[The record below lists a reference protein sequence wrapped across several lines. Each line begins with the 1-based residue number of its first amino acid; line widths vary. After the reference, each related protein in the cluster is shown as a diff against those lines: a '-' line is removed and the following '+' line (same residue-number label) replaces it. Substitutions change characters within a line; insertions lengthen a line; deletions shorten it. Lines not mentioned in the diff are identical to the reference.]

1 MVRFRWSP
9 KKHDLN
15 IRKHGIGFIEGM
27 TVFGDPLSLAVP
39 DPTHSDREERWLLLG
54 YSSKGRP
61 LVVAHAEDGDEIRII
76 SARQASRRERAM
88 YEEDHEAL

>member
-1 MVRFRWSP
+1 MKGVDASTM
-9 KKHDLN
+9 L
-15 IRKHGIGFIEGM
+15 
-27 TVFGDPLSLAVP
+27 TAPLHASSDKGLRAV
-39 DPTHSDREERWLLLG
+39 
-54 YSSKGRP
+54 SKGRL